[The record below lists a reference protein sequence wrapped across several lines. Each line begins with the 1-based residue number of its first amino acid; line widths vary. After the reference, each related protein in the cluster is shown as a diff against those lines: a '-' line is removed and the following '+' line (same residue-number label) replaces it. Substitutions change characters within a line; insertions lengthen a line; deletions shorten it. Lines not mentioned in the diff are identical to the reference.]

1 MVTLYKDQHVDYVFT
16 HLSTP
21 AAAVTEMTISRDS
34 VILSASNELIDYCH
48 ETLGSVDRESGLCI
62 IPAHTYK
69 GQENDAAAVVT
80 AGELTVNKD
89 VSDEVVYTILKVLDE
104 NIEQVYQI
112 DATNKYF
119 VPEDGWRNV
128 AVPLHT
134 GAEKYYKDAG
144 YMD

>member
-1 MVTLYKDQHVDYVFT
+1 MYKRQ
-16 HLSTP
+16 
-21 AAAVTEMTISRDS
+21 

-89 VSDEVVYTILKVLDE
+89 VSDEVVYTILKAVSYTHLDVYKR
-104 NIEQVYQI
+104 QVPWYEFI
-112 DATNKYF
+112 CNYGYSPF
-119 VPEDGWRNV
+119 YNGWRT
-128 AVPLHT
+128 H
-134 GAEKYYKDAG
+134 E
-144 YMD
+144 